1 MRELHGNV
9 NKNFKKGATNVLDHS
24 KKDKE
29 SKKIDKKRTFN
40 ERSSGSYSAG
50 DS

>member
-1 MRELHGNV
+1 MLT
-9 NKNFKKGATNVLDHS
+9 KILKKGATNVLDHS